1 MGTATA
7 PVPKRWNLRGIPV
20 FQAEVPGRVRAALC
34 FRVGTADEPLH
45 MAGITHLIEHLALS
59 GPGTQSFEYN
69 GFVDNTVTAF
79 LVSGT
84 PEQVKMFFAHVTAA
98 LQALPRE
105 RVAVERRIIET
116 EAAGHRQSSFRGTLS
131 LRYGAGGFGA
141 ADYRQIGMMW
151 LTPEAVQTWAARHF
165 TAGNVAAWVAGPVIP
180 GLHVDLPPGPRIP
193 PPALVARSFPVPCVT
208 EDGSLGATVSMVSPR
223 SAALAAAMAILERR
237 GMQRIRFT
245 EGLSYGV
252 QTNID
257 ELDGRTVHALATTDA
272 LPEHATKAAT
282 ALLDVADVLSL
293 SGPDPTELEF
303 VNSAME
309 EGTSDPQSVIDEMQG
324 MVRAELLGREPTP
337 FEQRRKEIASL
348 DSRMVAAALKVALDT
363 AIVVIPYETQSPRPH
378 YAPYARFDARP
389 LKGRANP
396 NAFGTGE
403 QLVVGA
409 SGIAY
414 CDPDRRAHNI
424 PWPEVAV
431 AARWDDG
438 TRYLI
443 ARDGTEILFRPRAWN
458 NPQLILAAID
468 TNTPR
473 ERVIQADT
481 PSPSADMPTPPH
493 QERRGSIVAGRAPI
507 LLVLAGL
514 LIAAVAGLALL
525 ASLQR

>member
-7 PVPKRWNLRGIPV
+7 PLPKRWNLRGIPV

-59 GPGTQSFEYN
+59 GLGTQSFEYN

-84 PEQVKMFFAHVTAA
+84 PDQVKLFFAHVTAA

-131 LRYGAGGFGA
+131 LRYGASGFGA

-252 QTNID
+252 QTNIE

-282 ALLDVADVLSL
+282 
-293 SGPDPTELEF
+293 
-303 VNSAME
+303 
-309 EGTSDPQSVIDEMQG
+309 
-324 MVRAELLGREPTP
+324 
-337 FEQRRKEIASL
+337 
-348 DSRMVAAALKVALDT
+348 ALKVALDT

-389 LKGRANP
+389 LKVRANP
-396 NAFGTGE
+396 NALGTGE

-424 PWPEVAV
+424 PWPELAV

-443 ARDGTEILFRPRAWN
+443 ARDGTEILFRPRAWT

-468 TNTPR
+468 TNAPA

-481 PSPSADMPTPPH
+481 PSPSADMPAPPRA
-493 QERRGSIVAGRAPI
+493 QRQGLIVAG
-507 LLVLAGL
+507 
-514 LIAAVAGLALL
+514 
-525 ASLQR
+525 

>member
-1 MGTATA
+1 MTIFYVASGALTLGVSRERPAA
-7 PVPKRWNLRGIPV
+7 DPGGRPPVL
-20 FQAEVPGRVRAALC
+20 PGAS
-34 FRVGTADEPLH
+34 
-45 MAGITHLIEHLALS
+45 AG
-59 GPGTQSFEYN
+59 Q
-69 GFVDNTVTAF
+69 
-79 LVSGT
+79 
-84 PEQVKMFFAHVTAA
+84 
-98 LQALPRE
+98 LPRPSGW
-105 RVAVERRIIET
+105 R
-116 EAAGHRQSSFRGTLS
+116 
-131 LRYGAGGFGA
+131 
-141 ADYRQIGMMW
+141 
-151 LTPEAVQTWAARHF
+151 
-165 TAGNVAAWVAGPVIP
+165 
-180 GLHVDLPPGPRIP
+180 DL
-193 PPALVARSFPVPCVT
+193 
-208 EDGSLGATVSMVSPR
+208 
-223 SAALAAAMAILERR
+223 
-237 GMQRIRFT
+237 T

-481 PSPSADMPTPPH
+481 PSPSADMPAPPH
-493 QERRGSIVAGRAPI
+493 QERRGTIVAGRAPI

-525 ASLQR
+525 ASFQR